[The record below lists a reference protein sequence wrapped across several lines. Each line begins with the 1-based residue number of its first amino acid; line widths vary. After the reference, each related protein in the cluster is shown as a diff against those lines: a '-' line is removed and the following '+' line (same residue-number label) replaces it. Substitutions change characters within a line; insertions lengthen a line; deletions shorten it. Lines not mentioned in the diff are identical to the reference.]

1 MLTSSLLLPPA
12 AAYLKDLLVSSRQQ
26 PLHAKFRRGMEIP
39 CPGRN
44 GINVRFGC
52 RSGNAVRRLYFKVA
66 LMDKEAPYFLDDFSP
81 LMEGCF
87 TPGQLPIFRHGS
99 ILEFFQN
106 TKNSDYT
113 DFKK

>member
-1 MLTSSLLLPPA
+1 
-12 AAYLKDLLVSSRQQ
+12 
-26 PLHAKFRRGMEIP
+26 
-39 CPGRN
+39 
-44 GINVRFGC
+44 
-52 RSGNAVRRLYFKVA
+52 
-66 LMDKEAPYFLDDFSP
+66 MDKEAPYFLDDFSP